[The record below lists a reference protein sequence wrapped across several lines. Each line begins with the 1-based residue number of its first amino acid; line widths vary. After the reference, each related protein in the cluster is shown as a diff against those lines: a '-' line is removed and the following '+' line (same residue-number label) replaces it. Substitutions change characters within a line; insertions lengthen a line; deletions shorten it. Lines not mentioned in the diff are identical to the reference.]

1 MVNADLS
8 LVWSAIIALG
18 VFMYVL
24 LDGFD
29 LGVGI
34 LFPFTPDSGERDVM
48 MNTVA
53 PVWDGNETWL
63 ILGGAS
69 LLGAFPLAYATL
81 LPALYLPVMVML
93 FGLVFRGVA
102 FEFRFKTAGRHLWW
116 DRSFFAGSLVAS
128 FAQGVLLGAFIQG
141 VAVERATD
149 GAFRYTG
156 GPFDWLTPFSLMTG
170 AGLVCGYALLGATWL
185 VWRTDGRLQQRALAA
200 SRLLT
205 AVVLVFI
212 AVVSLWTPLA
222 HSPIRDRWFAWP
234 NVVLLAPVPLAAV
247 TAAAMLLRALV
258 RGWERMPFLM
268 AMGLFLLSYLGLAI
282 SLWPFVVPRAL
293 TIWDAASPPETQI
306 FLLVG
311 VAILLPVILAYT
323 LYSYRVFRG
332 KVRDGA
338 GYH

>member
-1 MVNADLS
+1 MDLD
-8 LVWSAIIALG
+8 LPLIWSAIIALG

-34 LFPFTPDSGERDVM
+34 LFPFTRDAGERDVM

-69 LLGAFPLAYATL
+69 LLGAFPLAYSTL

-116 DRSFFAGSLVAS
+116 DRAFFTGSLVAS
-128 FAQGVLLGAFIQG
+128 FAQGALLGAFIQG
-141 VAVERATD
+141 VAVERVAD
-149 GAFRYTG
+149 GGYRYTG
-156 GPFDWLTPFSLMTG
+156 GAFDWLTPFSVMTG
-170 AGLVCGYALLGATWL
+170 VGLVCGYALLGATWL
-185 VWRTDGRLQQRALAA
+185 VWRTDGALQQRALSAA
-200 SRLLT
+200 RGLT
-205 AVVLVFI
+205 LAVLAFV
-212 AVVSLWTPLA
+212 AVVSLWTPWA
-222 HSPIRDRWFAWP
+222 NPPIAQRWFAWP
-234 NVVLLAPVPLAAV
+234 NLVLLAPIPLAAL
-247 TAAAMLLRALV
+247 AAALVLLRALA

-268 AMGLFLLSYLGLAI
+268 TMALFLLSYAGLAV
-282 SLWPFVVPRAL
+282 SLWPFAVPRVM
-293 TIWDAASPPETQI
+293 TIWDAASPPESQM
-306 FLLVG
+306 FLLAG
-311 VAILLPVILAYT
+311 VAVLLPVILAYT
-323 LYSYRVFRG
+323 FYSYRVFRG
-332 KVRDGA
+332 KVRTGA